1 MGGIQEGGAD
11 DVLMPQMHAV
21 KHAQGHARAA
31 GRRGQVRQL
40 TGDQHAQFGAA
51 DGFSARRAECLSWD
65 GAGAIVEGRYS

>member
-1 MGGIQEGGAD
+1 VGGIQEGGAD

-31 GRRGQVRQL
+31 GRRRQFRQL

-51 DGFSARRAECLSWD
+51 DGLSARRAECLSWD
-65 GAGAIVEGRYS
+65 GARAIDDERYS